1 MGGDYRAIA
10 RSMENE
16 IGEFERRVMKTGDSV
31 MIYEDPIT
39 RQKEE
44 GMAELRNLR
53 AELQDGYEL
62 WEVRFPDGELR
73 QRIVL
78 VRNKYEVV
86 TLEKEYRKYVYLV
99 EAVNKQEAEKKVM
112 NGEGDCIDDYLVSG
126 SLEGIESVN
135 EVDR

>member
-112 NGEGDCIDDYLVSG
+112 NGESDCIDDYLVSG